1 MASIMNGNSII
12 RSTACSCALWK
23 KHQSSALLALCQ
35 GNHWWIPHKGP
46 LMQKMGSW
54 HDVIMYMNYMFFPYR
69 TETVWWQAAGR
80 ARTTHSTKSRCHAS
94 VLRQSSAT
102 YRPQPARETAA
113 SVGYTWPLQRGRH
126 APALSNR
133 CFKLVQTSSGHHV
146 QHRDIPPTTR
156 AQAIVQVCNNNVI
169 QWNIFCVIG
178 LLWWE
183 SLSHRWIP
191 ITTASVA
198 ELWCFFDI
206 RLNNNRSAG
215 GLGRHVIHCD
225 VTVMWGVFFHK
236 LCK

>member
-1 MASIMNGNSII
+1 MSAVASIMNGNSII

-46 LMQKMGSW
+46 LMRKMGSW

-69 TETVWWQAAGR
+69 TETVWWQATGR

-94 VLRQSSAT
+94 FLRQSSAT

-133 CFKLVQTSSGHHV
+133 CFKLMQTSSGHRV

-156 AQAIVQVCNNNVI
+156 PPFPSYC
-169 QWNIFCVIG
+169 
-178 LLWWE
+178 
-183 SLSHRWIP
+183 
-191 ITTASVA
+191 
-198 ELWCFFDI
+198 
-206 RLNNNRSAG
+206 AG
-215 GLGRHVIHCD
+215 
-225 VTVMWGVFFHK
+225 M
-236 LCK
+236 